1 MQLSYYA
8 LVRIEKLLDFAI
20 EQAEEKEFYQQV
32 KSDMQPYIKM
42 IPLAKFAGPD
52 HGLVDVPL
60 FRAMDVNSI
69 VIEFEEAF
77 IRKEIDERIVIAK
90 EIMRGSP

>member
-42 IPLAKFAGPD
+42 IPLANFVGPD
-52 HGLVDVPL
+52 HGFVDVPL

-69 VIEFEEAF
+69 VIEFEKAF